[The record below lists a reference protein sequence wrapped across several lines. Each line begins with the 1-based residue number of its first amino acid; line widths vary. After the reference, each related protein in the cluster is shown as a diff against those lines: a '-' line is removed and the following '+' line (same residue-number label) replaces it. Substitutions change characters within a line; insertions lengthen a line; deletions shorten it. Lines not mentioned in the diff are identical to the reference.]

1 MLSLTQKN
9 AVQHLDRL
17 YTSQDW
23 ITLLLLCCIIIITAV
38 KMAYPLRFQEF
49 LKLPLSNKYF
59 FVFGKND
66 PIHHLFNVLLF
77 IPKAIC
83 VALLVYK
90 VIEWQ
95 KPAMLLDMPFLFV
108 KILMSF
114 VGFVVAKV
122 ILEKTIG
129 IILNIENI
137 IHQYVYQKLSY
148 RNLMSVLL
156 LILLFIVTYITP
168 INKEIMLVFCLVIAV
183 VNAIALF
190 YSFKTNGKLIIT
202 NFFYFILYL
211 CALEI
216 SPYIIL
222 YKVFI

>member
-1 MLSLTQKN
+1 MQY
-9 AVQHLDRL
+9 LDRI

-23 ITLLLLCCIIIITAV
+23 ITLLLLCCIVITTIV
-38 KMAYPLRFQEF
+38 KIAYPLRFQEF

-66 PIHHLFNVLLF
+66 AIYHLFNVLLF
-77 IPKAIC
+77 IPQAIC
-83 VALLVYK
+83 VSLLLYK
-90 VIEWQ
+90 VIAWQ
-95 KPAMLLDMPFLFV
+95 NPTMLRETSFLFI
-108 KILMSF
+108 KILGVF
-114 VGFVVAKV
+114 TCFVVAKI

-129 IILNIENI
+129 IVFNIENI

-148 RNLMSVLL
+148 RNLMS
-156 LILLFIVTYITP
+156 ILFIIMLFVVAYIAP
-168 INKEIMLVFCLVIAV
+168 INKAILLTFCLITVVI
-183 VNAIALF
+183 NAIALF
-190 YSFKTNGKLIIT
+190 YSYKTNGKLIIA

>member
-1 MLSLTQKN
+1 M
-9 AVQHLDRL
+9 
-17 YTSQDW
+17 
-23 ITLLLLCCIIIITAV
+23 CCIIITTAV
-38 KMAYPLRFQEF
+38 KIAYPLRFQEF

-66 PIHHLFNVLLF
+66 PIYHLFNVLLF
-77 IPKAIC
+77 IPQAIC
-83 VALLVYK
+83 VALLLYK
-90 VIEWQ
+90 VIAWQ
-95 KPAMLLDMPFLFV
+95 KPAMLLDIPFLFV

-114 VGFVVAKV
+114 VGFVVAKI
-122 ILEKTIG
+122 ILEKTVG

-148 RNLMSVLL
+148 RNLMNVLL

-168 INKEIMLVFCLVIAV
+168 INKEIMLIGKIPVFCLLTVVI
-183 VNAIALF
+183 NAIALF
-190 YSFKTNGKLIIT
+190 YSYKTNGKLIIT

>member
-1 MLSLTQKN
+1 M
-9 AVQHLDRL
+9 QHLDRL

-23 ITLLLLCCIIIITAV
+23 ITLLLLCCIIITTAV
-38 KMAYPLRFQEF
+38 KIAYPIRFQEF

-59 FVFGKND
+59 LVFGKND
-66 PIHHLFNVLLF
+66 PLYHLFNVLLF
-77 IPKAIC
+77 IPQAIC
-83 VALLVYK
+83 VSLFVYK
-90 VIEWQ
+90 VIAWQ
-95 KPAMLLDMPFLFV
+95 KPTMLLDIPFLYV

-114 VGFVVAKV
+114 VGFVVAKI

-129 IILNIENI
+129 IILNIENS

-148 RNLMSVLL
+148 RNLMSVLF

-168 INKEIMLVFCLVIAV
+168 INKGIMLVFCLVTAV
-183 VNAIALF
+183 VNSIALF
-190 YSFKTNGKLIIT
+190 YSYKTNGKLIIT

-222 YKVFI
+222 YKVFM

>member
-1 MLSLTQKN
+1 MQY
-9 AVQHLDRL
+9 LDRI

-23 ITLLLLCCIIIITAV
+23 ITLLLLCCIVITTIV
-38 KMAYPLRFQEF
+38 KIAYPLRFQEF

-66 PIHHLFNVLLF
+66 AIYHLFNVLLF
-77 IPKAIC
+77 IPQAIC
-83 VALLVYK
+83 VSLLFYK
-90 VIEWQ
+90 VIAWQ
-95 KPAMLLDMPFLFV
+95 NPTMLLETSFLFI
-108 KILMSF
+108 KLLGGF
-114 VGFVVAKV
+114 TGFVLAKI

-129 IILNIENI
+129 IIFNIENI

-148 RNLMSVLL
+148 RNLMS
-156 LILLFIVTYITP
+156 ILFIIMLFVVAYIAP
-168 INKEIMLVFCLVIAV
+168 INKAILLTFCLITVVI
-183 VNAIALF
+183 NAIALF
-190 YSFKTNGKLIIT
+190 YSYKTNGKLIIA

>member
-1 MLSLTQKN
+1 MQY
-9 AVQHLDRL
+9 LDRV

-23 ITLLLLCCIIIITAV
+23 ITLLLLCCIVITTIV
-38 KMAYPLRFQEF
+38 KIAYPLRFQEF

-66 PIHHLFNVLLF
+66 AIYHLFNVLLF
-77 IPKAIC
+77 IPQAIC
-83 VALLVYK
+83 VSLLLYK
-90 VIEWQ
+90 VIAWQ
-95 KPAMLLDMPFLFV
+95 NPTMLLETSFLFI
-108 KILMSF
+108 KLLGGF
-114 VGFVVAKV
+114 TGFVLAKI

-129 IILNIENI
+129 IIFNIENI

-148 RNLMSVLL
+148 RNLMS
-156 LILLFIVTYITP
+156 ILFIIMLFVVAYIAP
-168 INKEIMLVFCLVIAV
+168 INKAILLTFCLITVVI
-183 VNAIALF
+183 NAIALF
-190 YSFKTNGKLIIT
+190 YSYKTNGKLIIA

-222 YKVFI
+222 YKVFM

>member
-1 MLSLTQKN
+1 M
-9 AVQHLDRL
+9 QHLDRI

-23 ITLLLLCCIIIITAV
+23 ITLLLLGCIIITTAV
-38 KMAYPLRFQEF
+38 KIIYPIRFQEY

-59 FVFGKND
+59 FVYGKND
-66 PIHHLFNVLLF
+66 PIYHPFNVLLF
-77 IPKAIC
+77 IPQAIG
-83 VALLVYK
+83 VSLLVYK
-90 VIEWQ
+90 IITWQ
-95 KPAMLLDMPFLFV
+95 NPLMGVENSYLYL

-114 VGFVVAKV
+114 VGFVILKI

-129 IILNIENI
+129 LVFNIEHI

-148 RNLMSVLL
+148 RNLMSVLF
-156 LILLFIVTYITP
+156 LIFLFIVTFITS
-168 INKEIMLVFCLVIAV
+168 INKDLILVFCLVSLV

-190 YSFKTNGKLIIT
+190 HSYKTNGKLIIT

-222 YKVFI
+222 YKVCL

>member
-1 MLSLTQKN
+1 MQY
-9 AVQHLDRL
+9 LDRV

-23 ITLLLLCCIIIITAV
+23 ITLLLLCCIVITTIV
-38 KMAYPLRFQEF
+38 KIAYPLRFQEF

-66 PIHHLFNVLLF
+66 AIYHLFNVLLF
-77 IPKAIC
+77 IPQAIC
-83 VALLVYK
+83 VSLLLYK
-90 VIEWQ
+90 VIAWQ
-95 KPAMLLDMPFLFV
+95 NPTMLLETSFLFI
-108 KILMSF
+108 KILGGF
-114 VGFVVAKV
+114 TGFVLAKI

-129 IILNIENI
+129 IIFNIENI

-148 RNLMSVLL
+148 RNLMS
-156 LILLFIVTYITP
+156 ILFIIMLFVVAYIAP
-168 INKEIMLVFCLVIAV
+168 INKAILLTFCLITVVI
-183 VNAIALF
+183 NAIALF
-190 YSFKTNGKLIIT
+190 YSYKTNGKLIIA

-222 YKVFI
+222 YKVFT

>member
-1 MLSLTQKN
+1 
-9 AVQHLDRL
+9 VQYLDRV

-23 ITLLLLCCIIIITAV
+23 ITLLLLCCIVITTIV
-38 KMAYPLRFQEF
+38 KIAYPLRFQEF

-66 PIHHLFNVLLF
+66 AIYHLFNVLLF
-77 IPKAIC
+77 IPQAIC
-83 VALLVYK
+83 VSLLLYK
-90 VIEWQ
+90 VIAWQ
-95 KPAMLLDMPFLFV
+95 NPTMLLETSFLFI
-108 KILMSF
+108 KILGGF
-114 VGFVVAKV
+114 TGFVLAKI

-129 IILNIENI
+129 IIFNIENI

-148 RNLMSVLL
+148 RNLMS
-156 LILLFIVTYITP
+156 ILFIIMLFVVAYIAP
-168 INKEIMLVFCLVIAV
+168 INKAILLTFSLITVVI
-183 VNAIALF
+183 NAIALF
-190 YSFKTNGKLIIT
+190 YSYKTNGKLIIA

-222 YKVFI
+222 YKVFM

>member
-38 KMAYPLRFQEF
+38 KIAYPLRFQEF

-95 KPAMLLDMPFLFV
+95 KPAMLLDISFLFV

-222 YKVFI
+222 YKVLT

>member
-1 MLSLTQKN
+1 M
-9 AVQHLDRL
+9 QHLDRL

-23 ITLLLLCCIIIITAV
+23 ITLLLLCCIIITTAV
-38 KMAYPLRFQEF
+38 KIAYPLRFQEF

-66 PIHHLFNVLLF
+66 PVYHIFNVMLF
-77 IPKAIC
+77 IPQAIC
-83 VALLVYK
+83 VALFVYK
-90 VIEWQ
+90 VIAWQ
-95 KPAMLLDMPFLFV
+95 KPAMLLDIPFLYV
-108 KILMSF
+108 KIIMSF
-114 VGFVVAKV
+114 IGFVVAKI

-129 IILNIENI
+129 IILNIENS

-148 RNLMSVLL
+148 RNLMSVLF

-168 INKEIMLVFCLVIAV
+168 INKEITLVFCLVTAI
-183 VNAIALF
+183 VNSIALF
-190 YSFKTNGKLIIT
+190 YSYKTNGKLIIT

-222 YKVFI
+222 YKVLT

>member
-1 MLSLTQKN
+1 MQY
-9 AVQHLDRL
+9 LDRI

-23 ITLLLLCCIIIITAV
+23 ITLLLLCCIVITTIV
-38 KMAYPLRFQEF
+38 KIAYPLRFQEF

-66 PIHHLFNVLLF
+66 AIYHLFNVLLF
-77 IPKAIC
+77 IPQAIC
-83 VALLVYK
+83 VSLLFYK
-90 VIEWQ
+90 VIAWQ
-95 KPAMLLDMPFLFV
+95 NPTMLLETSFLFI
-108 KILMSF
+108 KILGVF
-114 VGFVVAKV
+114 TGFVVAKI

-129 IILNIENI
+129 IIFNIENI

-148 RNLMSVLL
+148 RNLMS
-156 LILLFIVTYITP
+156 ILFIIMLFVVAYIAP
-168 INKEIMLVFCLVIAV
+168 INKAILLTFCFITVAI
-183 VNAIALF
+183 NAIALF
-190 YSFKTNGKLIIT
+190 YSYKTNGKLIIA

-211 CALEI
+211 CTLEI

>member
-1 MLSLTQKN
+1 MQY
-9 AVQHLDRL
+9 LDRI

-23 ITLLLLCCIIIITAV
+23 ITLLLLCCIVVTTIV
-38 KMAYPLRFQEF
+38 KIAYPLRFQEF

-66 PIHHLFNVLLF
+66 AIYHLFNVLLF
-77 IPKAIC
+77 IPQAIC
-83 VALLVYK
+83 VSLLLYK
-90 VIEWQ
+90 VIAWQ
-95 KPAMLLDMPFLFV
+95 NPTMLLETSFLFI
-108 KILMSF
+108 KILGGF
-114 VGFVVAKV
+114 TGFVLAKI

-129 IILNIENI
+129 IIFNIENI

-148 RNLMSVLL
+148 RNLMSILFIIMLFVVAYIAPINRA
-156 LILLFIVTYITP
+156 ILLT
-168 INKEIMLVFCLVIAV
+168 FCLITVVI
-183 VNAIALF
+183 NAIALF
-190 YSFKTNGKLIIT
+190 YSYKTNGKLIIA

-222 YKVFI
+222 YKVFM

>member
-1 MLSLTQKN
+1 
-9 AVQHLDRL
+9 VQYLDRI

-23 ITLLLLCCIIIITAV
+23 ITLLLLCCIVITTIV
-38 KMAYPLRFQEF
+38 KIAYPLRFQEF

-66 PIHHLFNVLLF
+66 AIYHLFNVLLF
-77 IPKAIC
+77 IPQAIC
-83 VALLVYK
+83 VSLLLYK
-90 VIEWQ
+90 VIAWQ
-95 KPAMLLDMPFLFV
+95 NPTMLLETSFLFI
-108 KILMSF
+108 KILGVF
-114 VGFVVAKV
+114 TGFVVAKI

-129 IILNIENI
+129 IVFNIENI

-148 RNLMSVLL
+148 RNLMS
-156 LILLFIVTYITP
+156 ILFIIMLFVVAYIAP
-168 INKEIMLVFCLVIAV
+168 INKAILLTFCLITVVI
-183 VNAIALF
+183 NAIALF
-190 YSFKTNGKLIIT
+190 YSYKTNGKLIIA

-222 YKVFI
+222 YKMFV

>member
-1 MLSLTQKN
+1 MQY
-9 AVQHLDRL
+9 LDRI

-23 ITLLLLCCIIIITAV
+23 ITLLLLCCIVVTTIV
-38 KMAYPLRFQEF
+38 KIAYPLRFQEF

-66 PIHHLFNVLLF
+66 AIYHLFNVLLF
-77 IPKAIC
+77 IPQAIC
-83 VALLVYK
+83 VSLLLYK
-90 VIEWQ
+90 VIAWQ
-95 KPAMLLDMPFLFV
+95 NPTMLLETSFLFI
-108 KILMSF
+108 KLLGGF
-114 VGFVVAKV
+114 TGFVLAKI

-129 IILNIENI
+129 IIFNIENI

-148 RNLMSVLL
+148 RNLMS
-156 LILLFIVTYITP
+156 ILFIIMLFVVAYIAP
-168 INKEIMLVFCLVIAV
+168 INKAILLTFCLITVVI
-183 VNAIALF
+183 NAIALF
-190 YSFKTNGKLIIT
+190 YSYKTNGKLIIA

-222 YKVFI
+222 YKVFM

>member
-1 MLSLTQKN
+1 MQY
-9 AVQHLDRL
+9 LDRI

-23 ITLLLLCCIIIITAV
+23 ITLLLLCCIIITTVV
-38 KMAYPLRFQEF
+38 KIAYPLRFQEF

-66 PIHHLFNVLLF
+66 PIYHLFNVLLF
-77 IPKAIC
+77 IPQATC
-83 VALLVYK
+83 VALLLYK
-90 VIEWQ
+90 VIAWQ
-95 KPAMLLDMPFLFV
+95 HPTMLLDTSFLFI
-108 KILMSF
+108 KILGGF
-114 VGFVVAKV
+114 VGFVVAKI

-148 RNLMSVLL
+148 RNLMSVLF
-156 LILLFIVTYITP
+156 LIMLFIVAYITP
-168 INKEIMLVFCLVIAV
+168 INKEIMLVFCSVTAII
-183 VNAIALF
+183 NSIALF
-190 YSFKTNGKLIIT
+190 YSYKTNGKLIIT

-222 YKVFI
+222 YKMFV